1 MLVREGADRTIAAD
15 LRLACC
21 LAAIAGG
28 LNASAFHAVG
38 FFAANM
44 TGNVSALSDHLA
56 FGAAGAGAFLVG
68 VLLLF
73 IAGAC
78 CATVIVSAGRRRG
91 RRGIFAAVVILE
103 AVLLALLGSFEA
115 YGSESVRRPFL
126 ILGLSFAMG
135 LQNAVVTR
143 ISDARVRTTHVS
155 GMVTDVGIGLG
166 HLLDAM
172 VTRQPVNFGSAVLH
186 RLGLHAATIAS
197 FLAGG
202 VVGVFGYR
210 VSGSDAVLFGA
221 SALLSCIGSFGLAK
235 SVRRNHASV
244 SFRGE

>member
-1 MLVREGADRTIAAD
+1 MD

-44 TGNVSALSDHLA
+44 TGNVSALSDRLVL
-56 FGAAGAGAFLVG
+56 GAASASAFLIG
-68 VLLLF
+68 VLVLF
-73 IAGAC
+73 IGGAC
-78 CATVIVSAGRRRG
+78 SATVITSAGRRRG
-91 RRGIFAAVVILE
+91 RRGIFAAVVLVE
-103 AVLLALLGSFEA
+103 ATLLALLGLFET
-115 YGSESVRRPFL
+115 YGSEASRRPVL

-166 HLLDAM
+166 HMFDAM
-172 VTRQPVNFGSAVLH
+172 VTRRSVVFDNCILQ

-202 VVGVFGYR
+202 IIGVMVYSAAG
-210 VSGSDAVLFGA
+210 GDAVLFGA
-221 SALLSCIGSFGLAK
+221 SALLSFIGLLGLAK
-235 SVRRNHASV
+235 AVRSSHASV
-244 SFRGE
+244 AFRGE